1 MALEYFGNWNE
12 SHKKR
17 KANSKFGIE
26 GVVAPT
32 IIDASAGGK
41 GRTQALM
48 RRQEKNRLDAA
59 IKEQNNPI
67 STGQRYMNI
76 FGNQNEEFMTAE
88 LETVTRSKDFVNPY
102 DVDAAAADLIKTFKG
117 STGKANTFF
126 EGSSSGPTNVIDDV
140 VLALAKVE
148 SNNGQNLNH
157 KEVTNPNSMY
167 FGQKAIG
174 TWAIMPGNIDPTM
187 NTSGSRN
194 SRDSWLNFAAFK
206 EQFPEITPDAKGVE
220 LFKNNK
226 AAQEL
231 VVRNQVQKNYNK
243 TQSEEDVAAIW
254 FTGGPVTEKT
264 RKLKDDTGTDLNKY
278 LKKFNRAITF
288 TGAEDVGR

>member
-1 MALEYFGNWNE
+1 MALEYFDNWNN
-12 SHKKR
+12 SHQVR
-17 KANSKFGIE
+17 RQSSEFNLP
-26 GVVAPT
+26 VPT
-32 IIDASAGGK
+32 VTDVSGGAK
-41 GRTQALM
+41 GRIQGLVNRQTK
-48 RRQEKNRLDAA
+48 RRLASELKLQENTVSK
-59 IKEQNNPI
+59 
-67 STGQRYMNI
+67 GQQYMNI
-76 FGNQNEEFMTAE
+76 FGNQNDGFRTAE
-88 LETVTRSKDFVNPY
+88 LETVTRDPNAPNRY
-102 DVDAAAADLIKTFKG
+102 NVDAAATDLIKTFKG

-148 SNNGQNLNH
+148 SDNGQNLNH
-157 KEVTNPNSMY
+157 KEVTNPKSMY

-243 TQSEEDVAAIW
+243 TKSEEDVAAIW
-254 FTGGPVTEKT
+254 FTGGPITEKT

-278 LKKFNRAITF
+278 LKKFNYAINF

>member
-1 MALEYFGNWNE
+1 MALEYYDNWNNAHQIRRQN
-12 SHKKR
+12 SSFNLSGPDVPKVQ
-17 KANSKFGIE
+17 AISNSKTGIMSKSE
-26 GVVAPT
+26 
-32 IIDASAGGK
+32 K
-41 GRTQALM
+41 KL
-48 RRQEKNRLDAA
+48 KNRASKTVEDVLS
-59 IKEQNNPI
+59 K
-67 STGQRYMNI
+67 GQKYMNV
-76 FGNQNEEFMTAE
+76 FGNQNEEFQTAE
-88 LETVTRSKDFVNPY
+88 LETVTRDPNAPDRY
-102 DVDAAAADLIKTFKG
+102 NVDAAAADLIKTFKG

-148 SNNGQNLNH
+148 SDNGQNLNH

-243 TQSEEDVAAIW
+243 TKSEEDVAAIW

>member
-1 MALEYFGNWNE
+1 MALEYYDNWNNAHQIRRQN
-12 SHKKR
+12 SSFNLSGPDVPKVQ
-17 KANSKFGIE
+17 AISNSKTGIMSKSE
-26 GVVAPT
+26 
-32 IIDASAGGK
+32 K
-41 GRTQALM
+41 KL
-48 RRQEKNRLDAA
+48 KNRASKTVEDVLS
-59 IKEQNNPI
+59 K
-67 STGQRYMNI
+67 GQKYMNV
-76 FGNQNEEFMTAE
+76 FGNQNEEFQTAE
-88 LETVTRSKDFVNPY
+88 LETVTRDPNAPDRY
-102 DVDAAAADLIKTFKG
+102 NVDAAAADLIKTFKG

-157 KEVTNPNSMY
+157 KEVTNPKSMY

-194 SRDSWLNFAAFK
+194 SRDSWLNFAEFK

>member
-1 MALEYFGNWNE
+1 MALEYYDNWNNAHQIRRQ
-12 SHKKR
+12 SSSFNLSGPDVPKVQ
-17 KANSKFGIE
+17 AISNSKTGIM
-26 GVVAPT
+26 
-32 IIDASAGGK
+32 SK
-41 GRTQALM
+41 S
-48 RRQEKNRLDAA
+48 EKNLKNRASKTVEDVLS
-59 IKEQNNPI
+59 K
-67 STGQRYMNI
+67 GQKYMNV
-76 FGNQNEEFMTAE
+76 FGNQNEEFQTAE
-88 LETVTRSKDFVNPY
+88 LETVTRDPNAPDRY
-102 DVDAAAADLIKTFKG
+102 NVDAAAADLIKTFKG

-157 KEVTNPNSMY
+157 KEVTNPKSMY

>member
-1 MALEYFGNWNE
+1 MALEYYDNWNNAHQIRRQN
-12 SHKKR
+12 SSFNLSGPDVPKVQ
-17 KANSKFGIE
+17 AISNSKTGIMSKSE
-26 GVVAPT
+26 
-32 IIDASAGGK
+32 K
-41 GRTQALM
+41 KL
-48 RRQEKNRLDAA
+48 KNRASKTVEDVLS
-59 IKEQNNPI
+59 K
-67 STGQRYMNI
+67 GQKYMNV
-76 FGNQNEEFMTAE
+76 FGNQNEEFQTAE
-88 LETVTRSKDFVNPY
+88 LETVTRDPNAPDRY
-102 DVDAAAADLIKTFKG
+102 NVDAAAADLIKTFKG

-148 SNNGQNLNH
+148 SDNGQNLNH

>member
-1 MALEYFGNWNE
+1 MALEYYDNWNNAHQIRRQN
-12 SHKKR
+12 SSFNLSGPDVPKVQ
-17 KANSKFGIE
+17 AISNSKTGIMSKSE
-26 GVVAPT
+26 
-32 IIDASAGGK
+32 K
-41 GRTQALM
+41 KL
-48 RRQEKNRLDAA
+48 KNRASKTVEDVLS
-59 IKEQNNPI
+59 K
-67 STGQRYMNI
+67 GQKYMNV
-76 FGNQNEEFMTAE
+76 FGNQNEEFQTAE
-88 LETVTRSKDFVNPY
+88 LETVTRDPNAPDRY
-102 DVDAAAADLIKTFKG
+102 NVDAAAADLIKTFKG

-157 KEVTNPNSMY
+157 KEVTNPKSMY

-243 TQSEEDVAAIW
+243 TKSEEDVAAIW

-278 LKKFNRAITF
+278 LKKFNYAINF

>member
-1 MALEYFGNWNE
+1 MALEYYDNWNNAHQIRRQN
-12 SHKKR
+12 SSFNLSGPDVPKVQ
-17 KANSKFGIE
+17 AISNSKTGIMSKSE
-26 GVVAPT
+26 
-32 IIDASAGGK
+32 K
-41 GRTQALM
+41 KL
-48 RRQEKNRLDAA
+48 KNRASKTVEDVLS
-59 IKEQNNPI
+59 K
-67 STGQRYMNI
+67 GQKYMNV
-76 FGNQNEEFMTAE
+76 FGNQNEEFQTAE
-88 LETVTRSKDFVNPY
+88 LETVTRDPNAPDRY
-102 DVDAAAADLIKTFKG
+102 NVDAAAADLIKTFKG

-148 SNNGQNLNH
+148 SDNGQNLNH

-278 LKKFNRAITF
+278 LKKFNHAITF